1 MTGTAIRP
9 SQLVE
14 DYGMA
19 QREVIVGSRIGLHA
33 RPAALFVKAATEQPV
48 RITIRKG
55 DGQPV
60 DARSILRVLAL
71 GARNGDTV
79 VLEADGEGAAQAL
92 DAVAIVVAEDH
103 DDPA

>member
-1 MTGTAIRP
+1 MTGIGFRREPAR
-9 SQLVE
+9 E
-14 DYGMA
+14 DSIVA

-48 RITIRKG
+48 KITVRKG
-55 DGQPV
+55 DGAPV

-79 VLEADGEGAAQAL
+79 TLEADGDGAAEAL
-92 DAVAIVVAEDH
+92 EAVAKVVAEDH

>member
-1 MTGTAIRP
+1 
-9 SQLVE
+9 
-14 DYGMA
+14 MA
-19 QREVIVGSRIGLHA
+19 QREVVVGSRIGLHA

-48 RITIRKG
+48 RITIRKS
-55 DGQPV
+55 DGPPV

-79 VLEADGEGAAQAL
+79 GLEAEGEGADEAL
-92 DAVAIVVAEDH
+92 DAVATVVVEDH

>member
-1 MTGTAIRP
+1 
-9 SQLVE
+9 
-14 DYGMA
+14 MA
-19 QREVIVGSRIGLHA
+19 HREVIVGSRIGLHA

-55 DGQPV
+55 DGPPV

-71 GARNGDTV
+71 GAKNGDLV
-79 VLEADGEGAAQAL
+79 ILEAEGEGADAAL
-92 DAVAIVVAEDH
+92 EAVATVVAEDH

>member
-1 MTGTAIRP
+1 
-9 SQLVE
+9 
-14 DYGMA
+14 MA
-19 QREVIVGSRIGLHA
+19 QRSVVVGSRVGLHA
-33 RPAALFVKAATEQPV
+33 RPAALFVKAVSEQPV

-55 DGQPV
+55 EGDPV

-71 GARNGDTV
+71 GAKNGDTV
-79 VLEADGEGAAQAL
+79 VLEAEGEGADEAL

>member
-1 MTGTAIRP
+1 
-9 SQLVE
+9 
-14 DYGMA
+14 MA
-19 QREVIVGSRIGLHA
+19 LREVIVGSRVGLHA

-55 DGQPV
+55 DAPAV

-71 GARNGDTV
+71 GAKNGDTV
-79 VLEADGEGAAQAL
+79 VLEADGDGAAEAL
-92 DAVAIVVAEDH
+92 EAVAIVVAEDH

>member
-1 MTGTAIRP
+1 
-9 SQLVE
+9 
-14 DYGMA
+14 MA
-19 QREVIVGSRIGLHA
+19 QREVVVGSRIGLHA
-33 RPAALFVKAATEQPV
+33 RPAALFVKAATGQAV

-71 GARNGDTV
+71 GAKNGETV
-79 VLEADGEGAAQAL
+79 ILEADGEGADEAL
-92 DAVAIVVAEDH
+92 DAVASVVAEDH

>member
-1 MTGTAIRP
+1 M
-9 SQLVE
+9 E
-14 DYGMA
+14 DNVMA

-33 RPAALFVKAATEQPV
+33 RPAALFVKAAAQQQV
-48 RITIRKG
+48 MITIRKA

-71 GARNGDTV
+71 GAKNGDTV
-79 VLEADGEGAAQAL
+79 VLEADGEGADEAL
-92 DAVAIVVAEDH
+92 EAVASVVAEDH

>member
-1 MTGTAIRP
+1 MQDRP
-9 SQLVE
+9 ME
-14 DYGMA
+14 DNVMA
-19 QREVIVGSRIGLHA
+19 QRQVIVGSRIGLHA

-71 GARNGDTV
+71 GAKNGDTV
-79 VLEADGEGAAQAL
+79 VLEADGEGALEAL
-92 DAVAIVVAEDH
+92 EAVASVVAEDH

>member
-1 MTGTAIRP
+1 MEEC
-9 SQLVE
+9 V
-14 DYGMA
+14 MA

-48 RITIRKG
+48 KITIRKG

-71 GARNGDTV
+71 GAKNGDTIT
-79 VLEADGEGAAQAL
+79 LEADGDGAVEAL
-92 DAVAIVVAEDH
+92 EAVAIVVAEDH